1 MENENKTAIDFDGIR
16 SLANEDKTIQA
27 KLLDIVKSTET
38 GKAYAETIAKNYFEE
53 NVGHE
58 HKKIYDFVDQA
69 LIGAGLEKPQGVK
82 TSEWAA
88 MIANQNKE
96 MSEQINALKSNTD
109 NTETLN
115 KIEELKKRHKKEKEQ
130 FTIDAKLKKRHKKE
144 KEQFTIDAKREIESR
159 DSELNAL
166 KNKLSSLNKS
176 NEINSVINSFEFNK
190 SLDEGL
196 IKDVI
201 TLKTQQ
207 LIANSV
213 EEDGKIVWMKA
224 DGTPYKDGILNAD
237 LSFILKQELGS
248 IIAQSNP
255 GGNAGNDPTKGGD
268 IVNSQVVM
276 SEDSF
281 KTQEQ
286 FLQEFDKIAQRKGIP
301 KGEEYNK
308 LYWDAFERYNVK
320 TLREF

>member
-27 KLLDIVKSTET
+27 KLLDIVKGTDT

-53 NVGHE
+53 NIGHE

-96 MSEQINALKSNTD
+96 MADQINALKSNTD
-109 NTETLN
+109 NSETLN
-115 KIEELKKRHKKEKEQ
+115 KIEDLKKRHKKEKEQ
-130 FTIDAKLKKRHKKE
+130 FTMDAKK
-144 KEQFTIDAKREIESR
+144 EIESR

-176 NEINSVINSFEFNK
+176 TEINSIINGLEFNK

-237 LSFILKQELGS
+237 LSYILKQELGS

-268 IVNSQVVM
+268 IVNSQVM
-276 SEDSF
+276 MQEGTF

-286 FLQEFDKIAQRKGIP
+286 FLSEFDKIAQRKGIP

-308 LYWDAFERYNVK
+308 LYWEAFNRYDIK
-320 TLREF
+320 SLREY

>member
-96 MSEQINALKSNTD
+96 MADQINALKSNTD
-109 NTETLN
+109 NSETLN

-130 FTIDAKLKKRHKKE
+130 FT
-144 KEQFTIDAKREIESR
+144 TDAKREIESR

-176 NEINSVINSFEFNK
+176 NEINSLINSFEFNK

-237 LSFILKQELGS
+237 LSYILKQELGS

-268 IVNSQVVM
+268 IVNSQVM
-276 SEDSF
+276 MQEGTF

-286 FLQEFDKIAQRKGIP
+286 FLSEFDKIAQRKGIP

-308 LYWDAFERYNVK
+308 LYWEAFNRYDIK
-320 TLREF
+320 SLREY

>member
-130 FTIDAKLKKRHKKE
+130 FTIDAK
-144 KEQFTIDAKREIESR
+144 REIESR

-255 GGNAGNDPTKGGD
+255 GGNAGNEPTKGGD

-286 FLQEFDKIAQRKGIP
+286 FLQEFDKIAIRKGIP
-301 KGEEYNK
+301 KGDEYNK

-320 TLREF
+320 ILREF

>member
-96 MSEQINALKSNTD
+96 MADQINALKSNTD
-109 NTETLN
+109 NTDTLN
-115 KIEELKKRHKKEKEQ
+115 KIEE
-130 FTIDAKLKKRHKKE
+130 LKKRHKKE

-286 FLQEFDKIAQRKGIP
+286 FLQEFDKIAVRKGIP

>member
-27 KLLDIVKSTET
+27 KLLDIVKGTDT

-96 MSEQINALKSNTD
+96 MADQINALKSNTD
-109 NTETLN
+109 NSETLN

-130 FTIDAKLKKRHKKE
+130 FTMDAKKE
-144 KEQFTIDAKREIESR
+144 IDSR

-176 NEINSVINSFEFNK
+176 TEINSIINGLEFNK

-237 LSFILKQELGS
+237 LSYILKQELGS

-268 IVNSQVVM
+268 IVNSQVM
-276 SEDSF
+276 MQEGTF

-286 FLQEFDKIAQRKGIP
+286 FLSEFDKIAQRKGIP

-308 LYWDAFERYNVK
+308 LYWEAFNRYDIK
-320 TLREF
+320 SLREY

>member
-96 MSEQINALKSNTD
+96 MAEQINALKSNTD
-109 NTETLN
+109 NSETLN

-130 FTIDAKLKKRHKKE
+130 FT
-144 KEQFTIDAKREIESR
+144 TDAKREIESR

-176 NEINSVINSFEFNK
+176 NEINSLINSFEFNK

-276 SEDSF
+276 SEDTF

-286 FLQEFDKIAQRKGIP
+286 FLQEFDKIAVRKGIP